1 MLAGMLLVATG
12 SVPLDSAAAEL
23 TPHVGARV
31 SVRAG
36 APRSPVDHARQAPS
50 IREAAAERRRI
61 LLARLGE
68 GIAIIQ
74 SADRSQPNLYEFMVP
89 ETENHDFTYY
99 TGLTRAAPPGSVLVL
114 NPNGETYRELLYTSD
129 DVQRVK
135 ELTGMTHV
143 YPQSRFL
150 EDLSSAL
157 TDYRNLRITQLRFKP
172 VASDLAR
179 GLGDTR
185 KVVWFNYPR
194 FTNLNEPANPRL
206 ALVAKLREASA
217 EVEVRDAGELID
229 RQRMIH
235 DAFSLAAIRRAVE
248 ITGHGIKEAMRA
260 SRPGMTTREVGEITD
275 FVYRYN
281 GARFGFPTGTSAGR
295 TREEAYATAREEM
308 EARERGATI
317 AGGDLIH
324 MDTGA
329 EWEQHSADVQRV
341 WPADATFTPAQRRFY
356 EVVLNV
362 QKTVISKVR
371 PGVTW
376 RELHDLAVQ
385 MLRDAGGLDKTYTYG
400 IGHYIGMEVHDHGD
414 YVQPLQPGMVLAI
427 EQGAVLDGVRVA
439 FEDDVL
445 VTATGF
451 EWLSRSIPIEVA
463 DVERVRKEAPAIG
476 ELGRLKAPRGESR

>member
-1 MLAGMLLVATG
+1 MRPLLLVAALVLVMPIADG
-12 SVPLDSAAAEL
+12 P
-23 TPHVGARV
+23 
-31 SVRAG
+31 
-36 APRSPVDHARQAPS
+36 
-50 IREAAAERRRI
+50 
-61 LLARLGE
+61 LLAQSLPSMRDAATARRQLLLQRLQE
-68 GIAIIQ
+68 GVAIIQ

-99 TGLTRAAPPGSVLVL
+99 TGLPRSQPPGSVLVL
-114 NPNGETYRELLYTSD
+114 NPRGESFREILYTSD
-129 DVQRVK
+129 NVDVVK

-143 YPQSRFL
+143 FPYARFL

-179 GLGDTR
+179 GFGDSR
-185 KVVWFNYPR
+185 KVIWFNYPR
-194 FTNLNEPANPRL
+194 FTNLNEPSNPRL
-206 ALVAKLREASA
+206 ALITRLREASP
-217 EVEVRDAGELID
+217 EIEVRDAGDIVD

-248 ITGHGIKEAMRA
+248 ITGQGIREAMRA
-260 SRPGMTTREVGEITD
+260 TRPGMTTREIGEITD

-281 GARFGFPTGTSAGR
+281 GARFGFPTGTSSGR
-295 TREEAYATAREEM
+295 ARQESYATAREEM
-308 EARERGATI
+308 EARERGATV
-317 AGGDLIH
+317 AAGDLLH

-329 EWEQHSADVQRV
+329 EWAFHSADVQRV
-341 WPADATFTPAQRRFY
+341 WPANATFTEEQKRFY
-356 EVVLNV
+356 TTVLDV
-362 QKTVISKVR
+362 QKAVIAKVR

-376 RELHDLAVQ
+376 QELHDLAVQ

-414 YVQPLQPGMVLAI
+414 YVAPLQPGMVLAI
-427 EQGAVLDGVRVA
+427 EQGAVLNGMRVA

-445 VTATGF
+445 VTAAGH

-463 DVERVRKEAPAIG
+463 DVERTRREAPAIPD
-476 ELGRLKAPRGESR
+476 LARLKIRP

>member
-1 MLAGMLLVATG
+1 MRSLVLALCCCVTL
-12 SVPLDSAAAEL
+12 PLFAQPAPTIRDAA
-23 TPHVGARV
+23 V
-31 SVRAG
+31 
-36 APRSPVDHARQAPS
+36 
-50 IREAAAERRRI
+50 ERRRV
-61 LLARLGE
+61 LLQRLGE
-68 GIAIIQ
+68 GVAIIQ

-99 TGLTRAAPPGSVLVL
+99 TGLSRSQPPGSVLVL
-114 NPNGETYRELLYTSD
+114 NPRGEIYREILYTSD
-129 DVQRVK
+129 DVATAK
-135 ELTGMTHV
+135 ELTGITHV
-143 YPQSRFL
+143 FPYARFL

-172 VASDLAR
+172 VASDLSR

-194 FTNLNEPANPRL
+194 FTNLNEPSNPRL
-206 ALVAKLREASA
+206 ALITRLREASP
-217 EVEVRDAGELID
+217 EIEVRDAGDVID

-260 SRPGMTTREVGEITD
+260 TRPGMTTREIGEITD
-275 FVYRYN
+275 FVYRVN
-281 GARFGFPTGTSAGR
+281 GARFGFPTGTAAGR

-308 EARERGATI
+308 EARERGATV
-317 AGGDLIH
+317 ASGDLVH

-329 EWEQHSADVQRV
+329 EWQFHSADVQRV
-341 WPADATFTPAQRRFY
+341 WPADATFTADQKAFY
-356 EVVLNV
+356 NIVANV
-362 QKTVISKVR
+362 QKTVISRVR

-385 MLRDAGGLDKTYTYG
+385 MLRDAGGLDQSYTYG

-427 EQGAVLDGVRVA
+427 EQGAVRNGVRVA

-451 EWLSRSIPIEVA
+451 EWLSRSIPIDVA
-463 DVERVRKEAPAIG
+463 DVERIRKEAPAIPD
-476 ELGRLKAPRGESR
+476 LGRVKLRP

>member
-1 MLAGMLLVATG
+1 MRSLVLALCCCVTL
-12 SVPLDSAAAEL
+12 PLFAQPAPTIRDAA
-23 TPHVGARV
+23 V
-31 SVRAG
+31 
-36 APRSPVDHARQAPS
+36 
-50 IREAAAERRRI
+50 ERRRV
-61 LLARLGE
+61 LLQRLGE
-68 GIAIIQ
+68 GVAIIQ

-99 TGLTRAAPPGSVLVL
+99 TGLSRSQPPGSVLVL
-114 NPNGETYRELLYTSD
+114 NPRGETYREILYTSD
-129 DVQRVK
+129 DVATVK
-135 ELTGMTHV
+135 ELTGITHV
-143 YPQSRFL
+143 FPYARFL

-172 VASDLAR
+172 VASDLSL

-194 FTNLNEPANPRL
+194 FTNLNEPSNPRL
-206 ALVAKLREASA
+206 ALITRLREASP
-217 EVEVRDAGELID
+217 EIEVRDAGDVID

-248 ITGHGIKEAMRA
+248 ITGHGIKEAMRGT
-260 SRPGMTTREVGEITD
+260 RPGMTTREIGEITD
-275 FVYRYN
+275 FVYRVN
-281 GARFGFPTGTSAGR
+281 GARFGFPTGTAAGR

-308 EARERGATI
+308 EARERGATV
-317 AGGDLIH
+317 ASGDLVH

-329 EWEQHSADVQRV
+329 EWQFHSADVQRV
-341 WPADATFTPAQRRFY
+341 WPADATFTADQKAFY
-356 EVVLNV
+356 NIVANV
-362 QKTVISKVR
+362 QKTVISRVR

-385 MLRDAGGLDKTYTYG
+385 MLRDAGGLDQSYTYG

-427 EQGAVLDGVRVA
+427 EQGAVRNGVRVA

-463 DVERVRKEAPAIG
+463 DVERIRKEAPAIPD
-476 ELGRLKAPRGESR
+476 LGRVKLRP

>member
-1 MLAGMLLVATG
+1 MRSLFLALCCCLTLPLSAQP
-12 SVPLDSAAAEL
+12 VPTIRDAA
-23 TPHVGARV
+23 
-31 SVRAG
+31 
-36 APRSPVDHARQAPS
+36 
-50 IREAAAERRRI
+50 IERRRV
-61 LLARLGE
+61 LLQRLGE
-68 GIAIIQ
+68 GVAIIQ

-99 TGLTRAAPPGSVLVL
+99 TGLPRSQPPGSVLVL
-114 NPNGETYRELLYTSD
+114 NPRGETYREILYTSD
-129 DVQRVK
+129 DVATVK

-143 YPQSRFL
+143 FPYARFL

-172 VASDLAR
+172 VASDISR
-179 GLGDTR
+179 GLGDSH

-206 ALVAKLREASA
+206 ALITRLREASP
-217 EVEVRDAGELID
+217 EIEVRDAGDVID

-260 SRPGMTTREVGEITD
+260 TRPGMTTREIGEITD
-275 FVYRYN
+275 FVYRFN
-281 GARFGFPTGTSAGR
+281 GARFGFPTGTAAGR

-308 EARERGATI
+308 EARERGTTVA
-317 AGGDLIH
+317 AGDLVHI
-324 MDTGA
+324 DTGA
-329 EWEQHSADVQRV
+329 EWQFHSADVQRV
-341 WPADATFTPAQRRFY
+341 WPADATFTAEQKEFY
-356 EVVLNV
+356 NIVANV
-362 QKTVISKVR
+362 QKTVISRVR

-385 MLRDAGGLDKTYTYG
+385 MLRDAGGLDKSYTYG

-427 EQGAVLDGVRVA
+427 EQGAVRNGVRVA

-451 EWLSRSIPIEVA
+451 EWLSRSIPIDVA
-463 DVERVRKEAPAIG
+463 DVERTRREAPAIPD
-476 ELGRLKAPRGESR
+476 LGRVKLRP